1 MRQATAPLSAVSQ
14 RPSSAGS
21 YALLGGVLLVC
32 VLLGALLGLS
42 AYPLVLGMVAL
53 IGGCAILASPR
64 LAVWVTLV
72 GALCFSGLVELY
84 LPGLQQIRWLF
95 SLLSIT
101 LVLVAAVRYLAEP
114 GPPASSDPGVVRITV
129 LALCFVASVMAGAI
143 AAGMPATAM
152 LVGMKNYFQMWG
164 VLAALALFRYEP
176 PQVSRFVRLLAMLAL
191 VQMPF
196 VLHQFLVL
204 VPQRS
209 TQAAAEHFLVAVDI
223 VAGTFGGSMVGGG
236 RSADLAIL
244 ASIAIVYFFAR
255 WKYGKSSLART
266 LLLSAI
272 AFSPMMFNEAKLAL
286 VLVPLGLLILF
297 PGAILR
303 RPLAMMLGAGLLA
316 SVLAVIVVIYS
327 ILPGADGQ
335 RSRSVEDFVQESLA
349 YNIGKKG
356 YGSAVLNRSTVY
368 PFWWHEHVRRDDLK
382 GAIFGHGPGATNQ
395 VSATVTETL
404 ATKRYLGYAI
414 GLTGLST
421 LLWETGI
428 VGTGLFV
435 GLIAYA
441 TLHARRLRRR
451 EANQQ
456 WQPELQAAQIG
467 LVLLGVSL
475 LHSNYVAFDLGYQGM
490 FVLLLG
496 YLLAMSARRKR

>member
-1 MRQATAPLSAVSQ
+1 MRQAAAPLSAVQ
-14 RPSSAGS
+14 PRASSAVS
-21 YALLGGVLLVC
+21 YALLGGALLVC
-32 VLLGALLGLS
+32 MLLGALLGLS
-42 AYPLVLGMVAL
+42 AYPLVLGMLGL
-53 IGGCAILASPR
+53 IVGCAILASPR

-72 GALCFSGLVELY
+72 GALCFAGLVELY
-84 LPGLQQIRWLF
+84 LPGLQQVRWLF
-95 SLLSIT
+95 SLLSIA
-101 LVLVAAVRYLAEP
+101 LVLVAAVRYLTEAHAHP
-114 GPPASSDPGVVRITV
+114 RSDPGVVRITV
-129 LALCFVASVMAGAI
+129 LALCFVASVLAASIASGTPVMA
-143 AAGMPATAM
+143 MV
-152 LVGMKNYFQMWG
+152 VGLKNYFQMWG

-176 PQVSRFVRLLAMLAL
+176 AQVTRFVRLLAMLSL
-191 VQMPF
+191 VQLPF
-196 VLHQFLVL
+196 VLHQFFAL
-204 VPQRS
+204 VPQRN
-209 TQAAAEHFLVAVDI
+209 TQAAAEHFVVAVDI
-223 VAGTFGGSMVGGG
+223 VAGTFGGSMAGGG
-236 RSADLAIL
+236 RSSDLAIL
-244 ASIAIVYFFAR
+244 ASIAIIYFFAR
-255 WKYGKSSLART
+255 WKYGQASLVRT

-303 RPLAMMLGAGLLA
+303 RPFAMMLGAGLLIG
-316 SVLAVIVVIYS
+316 VLVAIVAIYS
-327 ILPGADGQ
+327 MLPGADGQ
-335 RSRSVEDFVQESLA
+335 RSRSVDDFVQESLA

-356 YGSAVLNRSTVY
+356 YGSAVLNRTTVY
-368 PFWWHEHVRRDDLK
+368 PFWWQEHAHRDDWR

-395 VSATVTETL
+395 VSTTVTETL

-428 VGTGLFV
+428 VGTGIFV
-435 GLIAYA
+435 ALIAYA

-451 EANQQ
+451 EASQP
-456 WQPELQAAQIG
+456 WQAELQAAQIG

-496 YLLAMSARRKR
+496 YLLAMSARGKA